1 MRKICGI
8 FIFSTLW
15 FILPPYL
22 SFCRSLE
29 NAFPAQAM
37 SSDESTE
44 RFDRYDRG
52 LDIDAAS
59 DRSKYPRSTHPVKYG
74 RKQTPTSNN
83 DISERPIMAQ
93 GTEST
98 REPSPSEDSEE
109 DLTDPFEEKDDK
121 DVVPSLKTIADP
133 LELINRTFFDFNDKI
148 YFWLLK
154 PVARGYRFILPQS
167 MRIGVRNFFDNL
179 RFPIRFVNCVL
190 QGKFEGAG
198 REANRFM
205 VNTTA
210 GLLGFI
216 DVAEEKMDINEQDED
231 FGQTLGFYGLGPGF
245 YINWPILGP
254 SSPTDTVGIAG
265 DIFLDPVSYVG
276 ETFVAL
282 PVRGLDLVNSTSLTI
297 GEYEDLK
304 RAALDPYVA
313 TRDAYYQFRQNKIS
327 Q

>member
-22 SFCRSLE
+22 SFCGSVD
-29 NAFPAQAM
+29 NPFPAQAI

-52 LDIDAAS
+52 LDIDAVS
-59 DRSKYPRSTHPVKYG
+59 DRFEYPRSTHPLKYG
-74 RKQTPTSNN
+74 RNQRPTSNN
-83 DISERPIMAQ
+83 DISESLIMAQ
-93 GTEST
+93 GTEPT
-98 REPSPSEDSEE
+98 GEPSQSEDSEE
-109 DLTDPFEEKDDK
+109 DLTDPFEDEDDK
-121 DVVPSLKTIADP
+121 DVVPPLKTIADP
-133 LELINRTFFDFNDKI
+133 IEPINRAFFHFNDKL

-154 PVARGYRFILPQS
+154 PVARGYGFILPQS
-167 MRIGVRNFFDNL
+167 VRIGLRNFFDNL
-179 RFPIRFVNCVL
+179 GFPIRFVNCVL
-190 QGKFEGAG
+190 QGKLEGAG
-198 REANRFM
+198 REANRFI
-205 VNTTA
+205 VNTTV
-210 GLLGFI
+210 GLLGLI

-254 SSPTDTVGIAG
+254 SSLTDTIGIVG
-265 DIFLDPVSYVG
+265 DIPLDPVSYTG
-276 ETFVAL
+276 ETFIAL
-282 PVRGLDLVNSTSLTI
+282 PVRSVDLVNRTSLTI

-313 TRDAYYQFRQNKIS
+313 TRDAYYQFRQNKIN

>member
-22 SFCRSLE
+22 SFCRSVE
-29 NAFPAQAM
+29 KVFPAQAITP
-37 SSDESTE
+37 DEPTE

-52 LDIDAAS
+52 LDIDAGS
-59 DRSKYPRSTHPVKYG
+59 DRFEYPPSTHPVKYG
-74 RKQTPTSNN
+74 HRQTPTTNN

-93 GTEST
+93 ATKST
-98 REPSPSEDSEE
+98 TGPSQSEDSEE
-109 DLTDPFEEKDDK
+109 DLTDPFEDEDDK
-121 DVVPSLKTIADP
+121 DLPPLKTIADP
-133 LELINRTFFDFNDKI
+133 IEPVNRAFFYFNDKL

-154 PVARGYRFILPQS
+154 PVARGYGFILPQS
-167 MRIGVRNFFDNL
+167 VRIGVRNFFDNL
-179 RFPIRFVNCVL
+179 GFPIRFVNCVL

-198 REANRFM
+198 REANRFL

-210 GLLGFI
+210 GLLGLI
-216 DVAEEKMDINEQDED
+216 DVAEEKMGINEQDED

-254 SSPTDTVGIAG
+254 SSLTDTVGIVG
-265 DIFLDPVSYVG
+265 DIPLDPVSYTG
-276 ETFVAL
+276 ETFIAL
-282 PVRGLDLVNSTSLTI
+282 PVRSLDLVNRTSLTI

>member
-22 SFCRSLE
+22 SFCGSVE
-29 NAFPAQAM
+29 NAFPAQAI
-37 SSDESTE
+37 SSDEPTE

-52 LDIDAAS
+52 LDIDAVS
-59 DRSKYPRSTHPVKYG
+59 DRFAYPRSTHVLTYRPN
-74 RKQTPTSNN
+74 QPPSSNN
-83 DISERPIMAQ
+83 DISEEPIMAQ
-93 GTEST
+93 TTKSAT
-98 REPSPSEDSEE
+98 EPSESEDPEE
-109 DLTDPFEEKDDK
+109 DLTDPFDDEDDK
-121 DVVPSLKTIADP
+121 DLPPLKTIADP
-133 LELINRTFFDFNDKI
+133 IEPINRAFFYFNDKL

-154 PVARGYRFILPQS
+154 PVARGYGFILPQS
-167 MRIGVRNFFDNL
+167 VRIGVRNFFDNL
-179 RFPIRFVNCVL
+179 GFPIRFVNCVL

-198 REANRFM
+198 REANRFL

-210 GLLGFI
+210 GLLGLI
-216 DVAEEKMDINEQDED
+216 DVAEEKMGINEQDED

-254 SSPTDTVGIAG
+254 SSLTDTVGIVG
-265 DIFLDPVSYVG
+265 DIPLDPVSYTG
-276 ETFVAL
+276 ETFIAL
-282 PVRGLDLVNSTSLTI
+282 PVRSLDLVNRTSLTI

>member
-1 MRKICGI
+1 MRKICRI

-22 SFCRSLE
+22 SFCRSVE
-29 NAFPAQAM
+29 NAFPAQTT

-52 LDIDAAS
+52 LDIDSAS
-59 DRSKYPRSTHPVKYG
+59 DRFEYPRPARPVKYG
-74 RKQTPTSNN
+74 PDQRPIGNN
-83 DISERPIMAQ
+83 DISETLVMAQ
-93 GTEST
+93 RTEST
-98 REPSPSEDSEE
+98 REPSQSEDSEE
-109 DLTDPFEEKDDK
+109 DLTDPFGDEDNK
-121 DVVPSLKTIADP
+121 DVVPPVKTIADP
-133 LELINRTFFDFNDKI
+133 LEPINRAFFHFNDKL

-167 MRIGVRNFFDNL
+167 VRIGLRNFFDNL
-179 RFPIRFVNCVL
+179 SFPIRFVNCLL

-198 REANRFM
+198 REANRFA

-210 GLLGFI
+210 GLLGLI
-216 DVAEEKMDINEQDED
+216 DVAELKMGISEQDED

-254 SSPTDTVGIAG
+254 SSLTDTVGFAG
-265 DIFLDPVSYVG
+265 DIPLDPVSYTG
-276 ETFVAL
+276 ETFIAL
-282 PVRGLDLVNSTSLTI
+282 PVRSFDIINRTSLTI

-313 TRDAYYQFRQNKIS
+313 MRDAYYQFRQNKIRE
-327 Q
+327 

>member
-8 FIFSTLW
+8 FIFFTLW
-15 FILPPYL
+15 FILPPCL
-22 SFCRSLE
+22 SFCRSVE
-29 NAFPAQAM
+29 NVFPAQAI
-37 SSDESTE
+37 SSDEPKE

-52 LDIDAAS
+52 LEIDAVYH
-59 DRSKYPRSTHPVKYG
+59 RFEYRRSTYPEKYG
-74 RKQTPTSNN
+74 RNQTPTSNH
-83 DISERPIMAQ
+83 DISEKTIMAQ
-93 GTEST
+93 ATESAS
-98 REPSPSEDSEE
+98 EPSQSEDPEE
-109 DLTDPFEEKDDK
+109 DLVDPFEDEDDK
-121 DVVPSLKTIADP
+121 DLPPLKTIADP
-133 LELINRTFFDFNDKI
+133 IQPINRAFFYFNDKL

-154 PVARGYRFILPQS
+154 PIARGYGFILPQS

-179 RFPIRFVNCVL
+179 GFPIRFVNCLL

-210 GLLGFI
+210 GLLGLF
-216 DVAEEKMDINEQDED
+216 DVAEEKMGIEEQDED

-254 SSPTDTVGIAG
+254 SSLTDTVGIVG
-265 DIFLDPVSYVG
+265 DIPLDPVSYTG
-276 ETFVAL
+276 ETFIAL
-282 PVRGLDLVNSTSLTI
+282 PVRSVDLVNRTSLTI

-313 TRDAYYQFRQNKIS
+313 MRDAYYQFRLNKIKE
-327 Q
+327 

>member
-22 SFCRSLE
+22 SFCGSVE
-29 NAFPAQAM
+29 NAFPAQAI
-37 SSDESTE
+37 SSDEPTE

-52 LDIDAAS
+52 LDIDAVS
-59 DRSKYPRSTHPVKYG
+59 DRFAYHHSTHVLTYRPN
-74 RKQTPTSNN
+74 QPPSSNN
-83 DISERPIMAQ
+83 DISEEPIMAQ
-93 GTEST
+93 TTKSAT
-98 REPSPSEDSEE
+98 EPSESEDPEE
-109 DLTDPFEEKDDK
+109 DLTDPFDDEDDK
-121 DVVPSLKTIADP
+121 DLPPLKTIADP
-133 LELINRTFFDFNDKI
+133 IEPINRAFFYFNDKL

-154 PVARGYRFILPQS
+154 PVARGYGFILPQS
-167 MRIGVRNFFDNL
+167 VRIGVRNFFDNL
-179 RFPIRFVNCVL
+179 GFPIRFVNCVL

-198 REANRFM
+198 REANRFL

-210 GLLGFI
+210 GLLGLI
-216 DVAEEKMDINEQDED
+216 DVAEEKMGINEQDED

-254 SSPTDTVGIAG
+254 SSLTDTVGIVG
-265 DIFLDPVSYVG
+265 DIPLDPVSYTG
-276 ETFVAL
+276 ETFIAL
-282 PVRGLDLVNSTSLTI
+282 PVRSLDLVNRTSLTI

>member
-1 MRKICGI
+1 MRKICRI

-22 SFCRSLE
+22 SFCGSVE
-29 NAFPAQAM
+29 NPFPAQAI

-52 LDIDAAS
+52 LDIDAVS
-59 DRSKYPRSTHPVKYG
+59 DRFESPRSTHPLKYG
-74 RKQTPTSNN
+74 RNQRPTSNN
-83 DISERPIMAQ
+83 DISESLIMAQ
-93 GTEST
+93 GTESAG
-98 REPSPSEDSEE
+98 EPSQSEDSEE
-109 DLTDPFEEKDDK
+109 DLTDPFEDEDDK
-121 DVVPSLKTIADP
+121 DVVPPLKTIADP
-133 LELINRTFFDFNDKI
+133 IEPINRAFFHFNDKL

-154 PVARGYRFILPQS
+154 PVARGYGFILPQS
-167 MRIGVRNFFDNL
+167 VRIGLRNFFDNL
-179 RFPIRFVNCVL
+179 GFPIRFVNCVL
-190 QGKFEGAG
+190 QGKLEGAG
-198 REANRFM
+198 REANRFI
-205 VNTTA
+205 VNTTV
-210 GLLGFI
+210 GLLGLI

-254 SSPTDTVGIAG
+254 SSLTDTIGIVG
-265 DIFLDPVSYVG
+265 DIPLDPVSYTG
-276 ETFVAL
+276 ETFIAL
-282 PVRGLDLVNSTSLTI
+282 PVRSVDLVNRTSLTI

-313 TRDAYYQFRQNKIS
+313 TRDAYYQFRQNKIN

>member
-22 SFCRSLE
+22 SFCRSVE
-29 NAFPAQAM
+29 NAFPGPGI
-37 SSDESTE
+37 SSDEPTE

-52 LDIDAAS
+52 LDIDAGS
-59 DRSKYPRSTHPVKYG
+59 DRFEYRRPTHPVKYAH
-74 RKQTPTSNN
+74 RQTPTTNN

-93 GTEST
+93 ATKSAS
-98 REPSPSEDSEE
+98 EPSQPEDSEE
-109 DLTDPFEEKDDK
+109 DLTDPFEDEDDK
-121 DVVPSLKTIADP
+121 DLPPLKTIADP
-133 LELINRTFFDFNDKI
+133 IEPVNRAFFYFNDKL

-154 PVARGYRFILPQS
+154 PVARGYRFILPQPV
-167 MRIGVRNFFDNL
+167 RIGVRNFFDNL
-179 RFPIRFVNCVL
+179 GFPIRFVNCVL

-198 REANRFM
+198 REANRFV

-210 GLLGFI
+210 GLLGLI

-254 SSPTDTVGIAG
+254 SSLTDTVGIVG
-265 DIFLDPVSYVG
+265 DIPLDPVSYTG
-276 ETFVAL
+276 ETFIAL
-282 PVRGLDLVNSTSLTI
+282 PVRSLDLVNRTSLTI

-313 TRDAYYQFRQNKIS
+313 MRDAYYQFRQNKIKE
-327 Q
+327 